1 MTSFKKK
8 SDGQMVALYGEVIG
22 ELHRRGI
29 VRSGNNP
36 IADLAETVVADY
48 FGVEPEPPN
57 QKSYDVKTKDGKRI
71 QVKALRRTKS
81 TRRGLS
87 AIRTLGFD
95 YVAMVIFELDMELVE
110 VVLIPLAAVKAHMGW
125 SKTWKSHRL
134 SVTKKL
140 LDDRRVRRIPVSE
153 LNRYVN
159 AY

>member
-1 MTSFKKK
+1 MTSFKNN
-8 SDGQMVALYGEVIG
+8 SDGQMVALYGEVMG

-36 IADLAETVVADY
+36 IADMAETVVADY
-48 FGVEPEPPN
+48 FGVEPELPN
-57 QKSYDVKTKDGKRI
+57 RKSYDVKTKDGKRI

-87 AIRTLGFD
+87 ALRTLGFD
-95 YVAMVIFELDMELVE
+95 YVAVVIFELDMELVE

-140 LDDRRVRRIPVSE
+140 LDDPRVRRIPVSE
-153 LNRYVN
+153 LV
-159 AY
+159 